1 MGEILNFTNPSNLT
15 MSSREIAELVEK
27 RHDNVKRTIESLVE
41 QEVIIRPQIE
51 DEQFTDAMGRP
62 RAESVYQLQKRD
74 TYIVV
79 AQLSP
84 EFTARLVD
92 RWQEL
97 ESAAADPMKALSDP
111 ATMRSLLLTYTEKVI
126 NLEHKV
132 EILEPK
138 AEALDRIATH
148 SEGSF
153 CIRDAAKILQVQEKK
168 LKQLLHEKGWT
179 YRRLFDQNL
188 RAYAPILKNGLME
201 HKTTTG
207 DRGDGSEWI
216 DIQARVT
223 AKGMA
228 RLSQMLGGFTFN

>member
-1 MGEILNFTNPSNLT
+1 MGEILNFTGPENLT
-15 MSSREIAELVEK
+15 MSSREISELCDKQHKNVMRDIRLMLVELYGEGGMLKFEQTYTDLQNNQTYPTYDLPK
-27 RHDNVKRTIESLVE
+27 RESLILVSGYSI
-41 QEVIIRPQIE
+41 QLRAKII
-51 DEQFTDAMGRP
+51 
-62 RAESVYQLQKRD
+62 
-74 TYIVV
+74 
-79 AQLSP
+79 
-84 EFTARLVD
+84 D
-92 RWQEL
+92 RWDQL
-97 ESAAADPMKALSDP
+97 ESQAANPIANLSRIDILKMALDSE
-111 ATMRSLLLTYTEKVI
+111 EKCI
-126 NLEHKV
+126 ALEHRV
-132 EILEPK
+132 GVLEPK

-179 YRRLFDQNL
+179 YRRLFDQKI

>member
-1 MGEILNFTNPSNLT
+1 MGEILNFTNPANLT

-27 RHDNVKRTIESLVE
+27 RHDNVKRTIESLAE
-41 QEVIIRPQIE
+41 QGVIIQPQIE
-51 DEQFTDAMGRP
+51 ASSFTDAIGRSMP
-62 RAESVYQLQKRD
+62 ESVYQLKKRD

-92 RWQEL
+92 RWQQL
-97 ESAAADPMKALSDP
+97 ENEAADPMKVLSDP
-111 ATMRSLLLTYTEKVI
+111 AAMRGLLLTYTEKVI

-153 CIRDAAKILQVQEKK
+153 CIRDAAKTLQVQEKK
-168 LKQLLHEKGWT
+168 LKQFLHEKGWT
-179 YRRLFDQNL
+179 YRRPYDQEL

-207 DRGDGSEWI
+207 ERGNGTEWI
-216 DIQARVT
+216 DTQARVT

-228 RLSQMLGGFTFN
+228 RLSQMLGGFKFN